1 MFLVSTD
8 LSVVS
13 TQFYLSTSR
22 LSFIRLSVSTRLPVF
37 SLRFIAVA
45 IHLSVVSTRLGTVST
60 RFYSI
65 TSRSFY
71 LFLSATRLFFSL
83 LSILRNSAY
92 KYFGSGW
99 VSCYVTW
106 STILSLYENIR
117 VRENPYSDLFY
128 AVKVTSL
135 LWVLHPAL

>member
-65 TSRSFY
+65 TSCSFLPVSFRY
-71 LFLSATRLFFSL
+71 QTFLFA
-83 LSILRNSAY
+83 SIH
-92 KYFGSGW
+92 F
-99 VSCYVTW
+99 TQ
-106 STILSLYENIR
+106 
-117 VRENPYSDLFY
+117 
-128 AVKVTSL
+128 
-135 LWVLHPAL
+135 